1 MISISKKHWCSIKGE
16 QFDLNVNLIE
26 HYNALNLKCPNCV
39 DANCDWGPVVEADE
53 KQELNVR
60 KLLSGQNLI
69 DYDLTKERKMQ
80 WQKMRDD
87 VMSASSEREMKDYE
101 TPPSKYHIPVIGIN
115 TATGNAV
122 RIMVDV
128 YAIQVALNQTPQ
140 VAHSFKKLWAA
151 GKRTGG
157 KTYRQDIEEA
167 RTQLEMELNR
177 LDLEEQF
184 NAL

>member
-16 QFDLNVNLIE
+16 QFDLNVNLIPHYKE
-26 HYNALNLKCPNCV
+26 HGLKCPNCT
-39 DANCDWGPVVEADE
+39 DKNCDWGPVVEADE
-53 KQELNVR
+53 KQKQFATDILRNGSTGRVLWGED
-60 KLLSGQNLI
+60 I
-69 DYDLTKERKMQ
+69 I
-80 WQKMRDD
+80 QKATRN
-87 VMSASSEREMKDYE
+87 ETKDYE